1 MSDPAPTTNTAPAPT
16 ATAPAPAPTT
26 PKSDEK
32 KKTTGSAKKGEKV
45 EVSADKKATGK
56 PPSRLTTAAKAKP
69 TDKKIE

>member
-1 MSDPAPTTNTAPAPT
+1 MRRRRRQVQQR
-16 ATAPAPAPTT
+16 
-26 PKSDEK
+26 K
-32 KKTTGSAKKGEKV
+32 AKKV